1 MNAEFF
7 QSPEIGSLTEAMIH
21 FHKVCPK
28 IPKDRRG
35 ARGKYADL
43 STVLDIV
50 QPKLCDCGL
59 NVFQLPVGEYGLTTI
74 LAHTSGEFI
83 GSRYVMQPLEQT
95 IDSKTNEKA
104 ITPQSLGAVITYQRR
119 YALGA
124 ILNLNIDDDT
134 DADVKE
140 PEKPKV
146 SAADLVKKPATTAAA
161 KDPTADAKEA
171 TKETTTKLMNEG
183 GGNTSQSES
192 DPCGDQMAKQ
202 IKDALTSLEQQ
213 QKGVSADFVKR
224 LKASGRQKIA
234 DLTLAEAKKVLKSIQ
249 EKDIVSFFEKQLT
262 TSA

>member
-1 MNAEFF
+1 MNVEFF
-7 QSPEIGSLTEAMIH
+7 QSQEIGALTEAMIH
-21 FHKVCPK
+21 FHNVCPK

-50 QPKLCDCGL
+50 QPKLCECGL
-59 NVFQLPVGEYGLTTI
+59 NVFQMPAGEYGLTTI
-74 LAHTSGEFI
+74 LAHKSGEYI

-146 SAADLVKKPATTAAA
+146 SAADLVKKSATAAA
-161 KDPTADAKEA
+161 LEVPTADAKKA
-171 TKETTTKLMNEG
+171 TTTKLLNESG
-183 GGNTSQSES
+183 GKTSQSDS

-202 IKDALTSLEQQ
+202 IKDALTSLEQS

-234 DLTLAEAKKVLKSIQ
+234 DLTAGEAQNVLKSIQ